1 MLPIRSSGVL
11 LHITSL
17 PSPFGVGDLG
27 PEAYHFADFL
37 ARAGQSCW
45 QILPLA
51 PTSPGAGESPY
62 SSDSAFAGNPLLI
75 SPDLLERDGYLRPGE
90 ARTHAAAPTKEADFQ
105 LARDCR
111 EKMLERAFHRFLEAE
126 HSPRGYTAF
135 CSAQAHWLED
145 YALFRALK
153 TAYGHNVPWTEWP
166 AELKHRDPE
175 ALSVC
180 LRNMGTAVERE
191 KFRQF
196 LFFNQWKRLR
206 KACRQRGVQIF
217 GDLPIYVSL
226 DSADVWSQPDLFK
239 LNSELQPET
248 VAGVPPDY
256 FSATGQLWGNPVYD
270 WDRLR
275 ETGFSWWLARLGH
288 NLELFDMVRI
298 DHFRGM
304 VGYWEVPA
312 DAESAVHGWWQRA
325 PADEF
330 LRAVYRRFPEARIVA
345 EDLGEIT
352 ADVRETMACF
362 GLPGM
367 KPIIFGFT
375 SEDPGST
382 LLPHNIEPLSVAY
395 TGTHDTNTVRGW
407 LEEEAGT
414 ENRRWLEDYLGREVD
429 EESVA
434 AELVR
439 LGMMSPARLMITPLQ
454 DVLGLSSEA
463 RMNTPA
469 TSGGNWSWRVL
480 PEQLSSDAA
489 EWLRSISRIYGRI

>member
-17 PSPFGVGDLG
+17 PSPYGIGDLG
-27 PEAYHFADFL
+27 PEAYRFAEFL
-37 ARAGQSCW
+37 ERAGQLYW
-45 QILPLA
+45 QILPLS
-51 PTSPGAGESPY
+51 PTSPGSGESPY

-75 SPDLLERDGYLRPGE
+75 SPDLLEQDGYLHPGE
-90 ARTHAAAPTKEADFQ
+90 AQAYKSEPSDTADFE
-105 LARDCR
+105 LARGCR
-111 EKMLERAFHRFLEAE
+111 EDLLERAFRRFLHEECSPHGYAE
-126 HSPRGYTAF
+126 F
-135 CSAQAHWLED
+135 CSSQAHWLED

-153 TAYGHNVPWTEWP
+153 AAHGWDVPWTEWP
-166 AELKHRDPE
+166 GELKYRDSGC
-175 ALSVC
+175 LSAC
-180 LRNMGTAVERE
+180 LRDMATAVERE

-196 LFFNQWKRLR
+196 LFFSQWQRLR
-206 KACRQRGVQIF
+206 GFCRHKGMHIF

-226 DSADVWSQPDLFK
+226 DSADVWSRPELFK
-239 LNSELQPET
+239 LDHERKPHV

-256 FSATGQLWGNPVYD
+256 FSETGQLWGNPVYD
-270 WDRLR
+270 WQRLR
-275 ETGFSWWLARLGH
+275 ETGFAWWLARLER

-298 DHFRGM
+298 DHFRGL

-312 DAESAVHGWWQRA
+312 DAETAQDGWWQAA
-325 PADEF
+325 PGTEF

-352 ADVRETMACF
+352 ADVRETMAHF

-407 LEEEAGT
+407 FEEETSA
-414 ENRRWLEDYLGREVD
+414 ENRQWLADYLGREVH

-434 AELVR
+434 AEMIR
-439 LGMMSPARLMITPLQ
+439 LGMMSPALLMITPMQ
-454 DVLGLSSEA
+454 DVLGLASHA

-469 TSGGNWSWRVL
+469 TTTGNWSWRVL
-480 PEQLSSDAA
+480 PDQLSAEAA
-489 EWLRSISRIYGRI
+489 DWLRSVTRTYGRI